1 MCVYSVGGVHVTV
14 TRPIRVVV
22 VPVRVVCVRFHC
34 AVLVLHRTHN
44 VCTGVTS
51 SGTVCQYDTGKCR
64 NCFSHV
70 VYEFGVQEAVAVGAG
85 TGAGPRPL
93 RLGDPGLRP
102 RVFVFT
108 VSVAGS
114 TFSSGIW

>member
-1 MCVYSVGGVHVTV
+1 VTC
-14 TRPIRVVV
+14 PIRVVV

-34 AVLVLHRTHN
+34 AVLVLHCTHN
-44 VCTGVTS
+44 VCTGVTAR
-51 SGTVCQYDTGKCR
+51 GTVRKHNTGKFK

-70 VYEFGVQEAVAVGAG
+70 VYEFGVVGATAPDAG
-85 TGAGPRPL
+85 AGAGAGPRPL
-93 RLGDPGLRP
+93 RLGEPGRRP

-108 VSVAGS
+108 VRVAGS